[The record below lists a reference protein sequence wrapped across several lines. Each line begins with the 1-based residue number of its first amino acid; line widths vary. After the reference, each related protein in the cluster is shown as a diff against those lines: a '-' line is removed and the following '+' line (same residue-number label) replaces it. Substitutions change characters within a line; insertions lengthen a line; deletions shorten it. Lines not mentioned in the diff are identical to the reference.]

1 MSEHYFNGA
10 IMADESSSDK
20 DIIVRVAWLYYIK
33 ELNQQQIAQRLSI
46 SRPKVQRL
54 LERSRNQQIIQFY
67 VKQPSE
73 NIELKTDK
81 AHYSN
86 MDLISHIAWLYYIK
100 QLNQQEIADK
110 LQISRPKVQR
120 LLEKARDQEI
130 IQFFI
135 KHPNYNLFE
144 IEREIVHKFRIRDAL
159 IVPEVMHHN
168 EEKGKSIAQ
177 AGAAYFEMSTRSLD
191 QEIIG
196 IGWGETVAQVIDH
209 FISTTDVNVR
219 PATLIGGLNG
229 HSNLSP
235 HLTTAKLAV
244 EMNMEFSQILSPAIV
259 ESRETASILKKEPSI
274 ASAIETGEKAKLL
287 LISLGNLDRSSS
299 IVTNGVIDATTYSR
313 LREKGAVGEILG
325 HFFNDKGVFI
335 EDEIDSRVVGVSKRV
350 FENRHNTIICV
361 AEASKKRAILAA
373 LHAGLIDVLIS
384 DEETAKYILPEHKE
398 KIDIHRA
405 EEELMGK

>member
-1 MSEHYFNGA
+1 
-10 IMADESSSDK
+10 MADESFNDK

-67 VKQPSE
+67 VKQPNE
-73 NIELKTDK
+73 NIEIKTDK

-86 MDLISHIAWLYYIK
+86 MDLISRIAWLYYIK

-110 LQISRPKVQR
+110 LLISRPKVQR

-177 AGAAYFEMSTRSLD
+177 AGAAYLRNEY
-191 QEIIG
+191 
-196 IGWGETVAQVIDH
+196 A
-209 FISTTDVNVR
+209 
-219 PATLIGGLNG
+219 
-229 HSNLSP
+229 
-235 HLTTAKLAV
+235 LT
-244 EMNMEFSQILSPAIV
+244 
-259 ESRETASILKKEPSI
+259 
-274 ASAIETGEKAKLL
+274 
-287 LISLGNLDRSSS
+287 
-299 IVTNGVIDATTYSR
+299 
-313 LREKGAVGEILG
+313 
-325 HFFNDKGVFI
+325 
-335 EDEIDSRVVGVSKRV
+335 
-350 FENRHNTIICV
+350 
-361 AEASKKRAILAA
+361 
-373 LHAGLIDVLIS
+373 
-384 DEETAKYILPEHKE
+384 
-398 KIDIHRA
+398 
-405 EEELMGK
+405 